1 MRRTVILLLAF
12 LALPA
17 PAFAMDHDGPAV
29 TIDNAAFATPHLD
42 VLAGDTVTWHN
53 ASFRAHNVNAA
64 DGSFVSPRLLA
75 SSMFIHRFDTP
86 GDFAYYCQLHPSM
99 RGDVAVHR
107 VLLNPATQPGAPG
120 KPYVLTGRAA
130 LPEGAKVAIE
140 PAGVTATVA
149 AGGTFSATVT
159 PTA

>member
-53 ASFRAHNVNAA
+53 ASFRTHNVNAA
-64 DGSFVSPRLLA
+64 DGSFASPALLA
-75 SSMFIHRFDTP
+75 RSMFMHRFDTP
-86 GDFAYYCQLHPSM
+86 GDCAYYCQLPPSM
-99 RGDVAVHR
+99 RGDVAVPR
-107 VLLNPATQPGAPG
+107 VLLDPTTQPAAPG

-130 LPEGAKVAIE
+130 LPAGASVAIE
-140 PAGVTATVA
+140 PGGATGTVV
-149 AGGTFSATVT
+149 AGGTFSAT
-159 PTA
+159 